1 MKKINSLIDG
11 YTARKGSLVLENLN
25 KAESLKKKINVSKLY
40 LQKLRLETRERK
52 FESTKTEISFFKH
65 IKPKLCA
72 ELKLHCAQLSYL
84 IEKPNS
90 TVCRQVAYIKSELK
104 KLESKKRKNISF
116 YRYYK
121 HSETVLDDKY
131 FLRGN
136 VV

>member
-1 MKKINSLIDG
+1 MKKINSLIDS
-11 YTARKGSLVLENLN
+11 YTVRKDTLALENLN
-25 KAESLKKKINVSKLY
+25 RVEYLKKKINVSKQY
-40 LQKLRLETRERK
+40 LQKLRIETREIK
-52 FESTKTEISFFKH
+52 FESKKTEISLFKH

-116 YRYYK
+116 YR
-121 HSETVLDDKY
+121 
-131 FLRGN
+131 
-136 VV
+136 